1 MQPPTVTTEGTAY
14 RHYLHAATGARL
26 SFLRI
31 ITAEHRRLSV
41 LASYRPTSGTN
52 DSTAER
58 QDKKIDVVAQLAQMN
73 MKKRYRDVAARRHH
87 CSYNASFLARA
98 FEHRKLGG
106 IAICRAS
113 DDKTDITRHLS
124 LLLFGAVAVKSN
136 ALKNTSVC
144 VCTLNSAPQF
154 IAISVFSS
162 IYEHFCAQVVQKQ
175 TKLFCII
182 FRVRLVRYT

>member
-1 MQPPTVTTEGTAY
+1 MTTEGTAY
-14 RHYLHAATGARL
+14 RHYLHAATGARFSAHYNCRASKIERAGVL
-26 SFLRI
+26 PAYWRHDF
-31 ITAEHRRLSV
+31 TA
-41 LASYRPTSGTN
+41 A
-52 DSTAER
+52 R

-73 MKKRYRDVAARRHH
+73 MKKTYRDVAARRRH
-87 CSYNASFLARA
+87 CIHNASFLARA

-124 LLLFGAVAVKSN
+124 LLLFGAVAIKSN

-144 VCTLNSAPQF
+144 VCTLPSAPQF